1 MNNINAL
8 FDRMD
13 AWRHLPNY
21 QLERRADIFFS
32 LYLSEVLQEKLGFP
46 VKNELIPEF
55 PVHIET
61 IYGIKTAKSY
71 KIDYVAFSEKLD
83 KAVFVE
89 LKTDDSS
96 LRTKQDK
103 YLQAASDVGFSKL
116 IEGLKKIFQ
125 ASNSKQKYFCL
136 FEQLEK
142 VGLITIPVEVKEIIN
157 KPNLQGINKHS
168 EKIRALKIPSKV
180 QVVYVLP
187 NLPDKEEKAEIKAT
201 YITFNEFAD
210 IVERFDDPVS
220 LRFARSLREWAK
232 RKPGERVSI

>member
-1 MNNINAL
+1 MNNIDAL

-32 LYLSEVLQEKLGFP
+32 LYLPEVLEKILGTP
-46 VKNELIPEF
+46 VLKDLIPEF
-55 PVHIET
+55 PIHIET
-61 IYGIKTAKSY
+61 IYPDKRTDKSF

-83 KAVFVE
+83 KTVFIE

-96 LRTKQDK
+96 LQTKQGK
-103 YLQAASDVGFSKL
+103 YLQAASDVGMSKL

-125 ASNSKQKYFCL
+125 ATNSKQKYYCL

-142 VGLITIPVEVKEIIN
+142 IGRITIPDEVKEIIN

-187 NLPDKEEKAEIKAT
+187 NLPDKEEKAEINAT
-201 YITFNEFAD
+201 YITFNEFAG
-210 IVERFDDPVS
+210 IVESYDDPVS
-220 LRFARSLREWAK
+220 LRFARSMREWAK
-232 RKPGERVSI
+232 RRPGERV